1 MTDTEKRDQRVTELE
16 AELAE
21 QVERDR
27 LREIEIR
34 SLHDQLNLYTAF
46 NHYVEAAIAEQRQ
59 QLTEPLAQLHR
70 QLETVLSELAEQ
82 RRSLEEQL
90 AEQRQ
95 SFQAKL
101 AEEHQVIEAAL
112 AEQRHSSSRAQLQ
125 IAELTESLHGETSR
139 RQAAEDMLAAERSR
153 VSYRA
158 VQRLLRVIPT
168 NRS

>member
-1 MTDTEKRDQRVTELE
+1 MTDAEKRNQRVTELE
-16 AELAE
+16 AELSE
-21 QVERDR
+21 RVERDR

-34 SLHDQLNLYTAF
+34 SLEDQLNLYTAF

-59 QLTEPLAQLHR
+59 HLTEPLSQLHSQLETVLSE

-82 RRSLEEQL
+82 RQSFEAKLEEVH
-90 AEQRQ
+90 
-95 SFQAKL
+95 QAL
-101 AEEHQVIEAAL
+101 EAAL
-112 AEQRHSSSRAQLQ
+112 AEQRQSASWARLH

-153 VSYRA
+153 VSYRV
-158 VQRLLRVIPT
+158 VQRLLRVTPT